1 MFEIAS
7 QPLHWNNSRWLTFIS
22 KNKELLWY
30 YIDFFFYQFF
40 NLLNY
45 KVCKIS
51 KCHKIYQLYN
61 RIVWD
66 DRFVEC
72 TFLILSISS
81 CHKFSITCII
91 IVNYYNYYNCEHD
104 CIREVKKNILFFCF
118 IRIGLMISVSSGI
131 WIEDFIQIK
140 QVFLK
145 PLILPI

>member
-1 MFEIAS
+1 MSCIIVFIMYPVYFHWHVHDVGWFEI
-7 QPLHWNNSRWLTFIS
+7 
-22 KNKELLWY
+22 
-30 YIDFFFYQFF
+30 
-40 NLLNY
+40 
-45 KVCKIS
+45 CKIS

-104 CIREVKKNILFFCF
+104 CIREVKKNILFFCI

-131 WIEDFIQIK
+131 WIEDFVQIK

-145 PLILPI
+145 PLILPILLIQKFANNRRKNQRN